1 MPSSAAVTPVM
12 NQIQLFHVNGGSR
25 IAHGMRLETM
35 VLAASPRFLMASS
48 WKPDVPCPC
57 IEKSA
62 RLPIMHGASE
72 AVDHKG
78 CPARAISPGHP

>member
-12 NQIQLFHVNGGSR
+12 NQMQLFHVNGGSR
-25 IAHGMRLETM
+25 MAHGMRLGTI
-35 VLAASPRFLMASS
+35 LTAASPRFLMTSS
-48 WKPDVPCPC
+48 WKREVPCPC

-78 CPARAISPGHP
+78 